1 MTTLTIIT
9 NASQGTDVTIGDMG
23 IVIANSGGSETFT
36 DTTNI
41 ENARLSVNL
50 RTLITDDAHGANSS
64 TLILNNGTDDIN
76 QATVADFLDSLN
88 VPLLHNFAGTTAP
101 TVNED
106 SADGYSV
113 GSRWVDITNGNRYT
127 CLDNTT
133 GAAVWRVG
141 GFNNNNLQFV
151 TDAATDTTTSTT
163 YVALTNM
170 TITPGAGTY
179 WCTFSATGSMNKNAQ
194 QVLSIIRENGVQ
206 VTDTERELGGQANN
220 FGNFNAQGEATV
232 AAGQAID
239 IYWRITSAA
248 GGGTGTCLERTLMVI
263 RIS

>member
-1 MTTLTIIT
+1 MTTLTIIS

-36 DTTNI
+36 DAANI
-41 ENARLSVNL
+41 EAARLSVNL

-64 TLILNNGTDDIN
+64 TLILNNGTDNIA
-76 QATVADFLDSLN
+76 QATATAFLDSLN

-113 GSRWVDITNGNRYT
+113 GSRWVDTTNNIKYD

-133 GAAVWRVG
+133 GAAIWVAG
-141 GFNNNNLQFV
+141 GFNNNNLQSISASS
-151 TDAATDTTTSTT
+151 TTTTTSIT
-163 YVALTNM
+163 YAALDSM
-170 TITPGAGTY
+170 TLTPGAGTY
-179 WCTFSATGSMNKNAQ
+179 WITFSATGSMNKNAQ
-194 QVLSIIRENGVQ
+194 QVLAIVRQNGVEIA
-206 VTDTERELGGQANN
+206 VTERELGGQAGN
-220 FGNFNAQGEATV
+220 FGNFNCQGEATV
-232 AAGQAID
+232 TAGQIID
-239 IYWRITSAA
+239 VFWRITSAT

-263 RIS
+263 RTS